1 VSVFARLARASIW
14 HRNAIPLAERKYAS
28 PLKRVLFPVFDV
40 AIVLFGIAGLRVGFQ
55 AMTLTFPM
63 PVPSIIYGLLIGA
76 GVVCFVG
83 CAFPRLWLPEIV
95 GKLIILMTLGVLL
108 VAMLIAGTTIPGH
121 TGVAVA
127 PMVFVMTLPP
137 FLRLWLLGVE
147 WGDRGTS

>member
-1 VSVFARLARASIW
+1 MSWLAAVGRASIW
-14 HRNAIPLAERKYAS
+14 HPDAIPAGERKYAS
-28 PLKRVLFPVFDV
+28 PLKRVLFPVFDA
-40 AIVLFGIAGLRVGFQ
+40 AIILFGIAGLRVGFQ

-63 PVPSIIYGLLIGA
+63 PVPSIIYGLLIAAGA
-76 GVVCFVG
+76 ICFIG
-83 CAFPRLWLPEIV
+83 CAFPRLWVQEIV
-95 GKLIILMTLGVLL
+95 GKLVILMTLGVLL